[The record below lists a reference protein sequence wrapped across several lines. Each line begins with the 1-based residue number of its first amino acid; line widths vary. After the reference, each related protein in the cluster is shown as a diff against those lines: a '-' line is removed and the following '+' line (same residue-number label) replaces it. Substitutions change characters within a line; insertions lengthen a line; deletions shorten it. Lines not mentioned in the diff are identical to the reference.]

1 MEKVDNLD
9 QDKPIRGQKY
19 VCISFIS
26 PEKVLKDKA
35 VYQFEKFVQHFSS
48 ETRELFISLQLEFPE
63 KKDEIKSIADRYRY
77 IFEKD
82 ALQEEYRYY
91 LADKDDLLNAE
102 FNELCGFQTS
112 VRGFKVRGSYDT
124 LREAQVRA
132 EFLKRSENSRY
143 FIYIAEVG
151 CWCPW
156 DPNPDNIEDQQ
167 YNEDKL
173 NQLMAEYKKNQAYKD
188 QVFDERKSGMIGDI
202 NARNEEIRRQ
212 NARIQA
218 ENELLGTEKSILP
231 EIVDDEGESSSASAV
246 AGANIFGDSTITDNV
261 GLQTDPAVTAS
272 IFDGDNISINR
283 V

>member
-1 MEKVDNLD
+1 MDKVDNLD
-9 QDKPIRGQKY
+9 QDKPVRGQKY

-26 PEKVLKDKA
+26 PEKVLKDRA
-35 VYQFEKFVQHFSS
+35 VYQFERFVQNFSQ

-63 KKDEIKSIADRYRY
+63 KKDEIKSIADKYRY

-82 ALQEEYRYY
+82 ALQDEYRYF
-91 LADKDDLLNAE
+91 LGEKEEMLNAE
-102 FNELCGFQTS
+102 FNEICGFQTS
-112 VRGFKVRGSYDT
+112 VRGFKVRGSYET

-132 EFLKRSENSRY
+132 EFLKRSENSRH

-156 DPNPDNIEDQQ
+156 DPNPDNIDDQQ

-173 NQLMAEYKKNQAYKD
+173 NQLMAEYKKNQSYKD

-218 ENELLGTEKSILP
+218 ENELLGTNKP
-231 EIVDDEGESSSASAV
+231 EIPEETDESFGASANV
-246 AGANIFGDSTITDNV
+246 FGDNSITNNV

-272 IFDGDNISINR
+272 LFDGDNISINR